1 MKNESPS
8 TFFLALLPLQ
18 NYALPLMLGI
28 TLFCAPI
35 PTFAKEKPVPSG
47 EAAESSSEETK
58 PASAKPKAAKEKP
71 SSDKAK
77 PKGDEKAKVDGDTSK
92 PEQLG
97 SYGDWV
103 AYVAKAG
110 REKTCYALGQPKER
124 QPKGKLKDTPGYIFI
139 SSRPSEGIRNE
150 IAINL
155 GYATKDNSIGT
166 ADIDGESY
174 DLVTKGTNAWIKD
187 QSREKEIVGALRGG
201 AKLTIKASSL
211 KGTATSDLYSLKG
224 LADALARVAQECK

>member
-8 TFFLALLPLQ
+8 NLFMVSFPLRIF
-18 NYALPLMLGI
+18 APSLILGI
-28 TLFCAPI
+28 LLFFSPI
-35 PTFAKEKPVPSG
+35 VTFAKEKPVPSG
-47 EAAESSSEETK
+47 ESAEASSEEAK
-58 PASAKPKAAKEKP
+58 SVSAKPKAAKEKP
-71 SSDKAK
+71 NSDKAK
-77 PKGDEKAKVDGDTSK
+77 PKGDEKAKLDADTSK

-103 AYVAKAG
+103 AYIAKAG
-110 REKTCYALGQPKER
+110 KEKTCYALGQPKER

-174 DLVTKGTNAWIKD
+174 DLVTKGTNAWIKE

-201 AKLTIKASSL
+201 TKLTIKASSL

-224 LADALARVAQECK
+224 LADALARVVQECK

>member
-1 MKNESPS
+1 MKNESIL
-8 TFFLALLPLQ
+8 TFFPIFCPSRSFALR
-18 NYALPLMLGI
+18 LMLGM

-35 PTFAKEKPVPSG
+35 SAFGKEKPIPAG
-47 EAAESSSEETK
+47 EAAESMGDGAKPSSG
-58 PASAKPKAAKEKP
+58 KPKAAKEKP
-71 SSDKAK
+71 ISDKPKAK
-77 PKGDEKAKVDGDTSK
+77 ADEKTKADGDTSK

-110 REKTCYALGQPKER
+110 KEKTCYALGQPKER

-155 GYATKDNSIGT
+155 GYATKDSSIGT

-174 DLVTKGTNAWIKD
+174 ELVTKGTNAWIKD
-187 QSREKEIVGALRGG
+187 QSREKQIVGALRGG

-224 LADALARVAQECK
+224 LADALVRVAQECK